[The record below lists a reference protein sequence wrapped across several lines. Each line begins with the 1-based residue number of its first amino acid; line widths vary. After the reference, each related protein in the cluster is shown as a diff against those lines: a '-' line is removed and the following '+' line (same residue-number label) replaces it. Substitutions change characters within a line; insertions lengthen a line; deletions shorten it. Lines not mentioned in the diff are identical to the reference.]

1 MDIQQSRKSTS
12 QVAEQLRPLVAHNH
26 PRLFE
31 EFLDYIDPTKEVERQ
46 KILTESTGGDG
57 IPSPRQPGSRIQSD
71 HSTSMPTGLFSRSF
85 KTPVHPPSPL
95 RHVVNFPQSPVQAE
109 SPSFDRISGND
120 GSPGMYGFPQPP
132 LFYSPTPPTF
142 AQSFFD
148 YANQDR
154 PILPYAVQTTMPTH
168 DLPLPPITAVR
179 PHYLQNINNG

>member
-1 MDIQQSRKSTS
+1 MDIQQGRKSTS
-12 QVAEQLRPLVAHNH
+12 QVAEQLRPLVARNH

-46 KILTESTGGDG
+46 EILTESTGADR

-85 KTPVHPPSPL
+85 QNPVHPPSPL
-95 RHVVNFPQSPVQAE
+95 RHVVNFTQSPVQAE
-109 SPSFDRISGND
+109 SPSFARISGND
-120 GSPGMYGFPQPP
+120 SSPGMYGFPQPP

-154 PILPYAVQTTMPTH
+154 PILPYPVQTAMSTH
-168 DLPLPPITAVR
+168 GLPLPPIAAVGPR
-179 PHYLQNINNG
+179 YLQNINNG